1 MNIQLTTE
9 QRNERSEQLDMLST
23 MDIIALM
30 NEEDQKVPLAVK
42 EALPQIERAIEVI
55 VERLASGGRL
65 FYIGAGTSGRLG
77 ILDAAECPPTFG
89 TEKELVTAIIAGGSR
104 AIFEAVEDAEDN
116 EAAGRDEV
124 RKQLSS
130 RDVLVGIAA
139 SGKTPYVLGAVQEAK
154 RMGVPTIGLSC
165 NANTLLSEAVDYP
178 IEVSVGP
185 EVVTGST
192 RLKAATAQKLVVN
205 MISTATMI
213 RLGKVYKNLMVNVQ
227 ATNDKL
233 RKRVIHIIMEATQVN
248 EEVARRY
255 CDMAS
260 GDARVAILMLQ
271 FQVDSSTVMQE
282 LRKSSG
288 HFGETRKQLMAH
300 GNM

>member
-1 MNIQLTTE
+1 MNIKLTTE

-55 VERLASGGRL
+55 VEKLAGGGRL
-65 FYIGAGTSGRLG
+65 FYVGAGTSGRLG

-116 EAAGRDEV
+116 EAAGKDEV
-124 RKQLSS
+124 RKQVSN

-154 RMGVPTIGLSC
+154 RIGVPTIGLSC
-165 NANTLLSEAVDYP
+165 NAYTLLSEAVDYP

-288 HFGETRKQLMAH
+288 HFGQTREQLMAL

>member
-1 MNIQLTTE
+1 MTHKLTTE
-9 QRNERSEQLDMLST
+9 QRNERSAQLDQLST
-23 MDIIALM
+23 IEIITLM
-30 NEEDQKVPLAVK
+30 NEEDQQVPLAVR

-55 VERLASGGRL
+55 IEKLANGGRL

-77 ILDAAECPPTFG
+77 VLDAAECPPTFG
-89 TEKELVTAIIAGGSR
+89 TNKELVTAIIAGGSQ

-116 EAAGRDEV
+116 EEVGRSEV
-124 RKQLSS
+124 RKQLTN
-130 RDVLVGIAA
+130 RDVLFGIAA

-154 RMGVPTIGLSC
+154 QLGILTIGLAC
-165 NANTLLSEAVDYP
+165 NVNTPLGGLVDYP

-192 RLKAATAQKLVVN
+192 RLKAATAQKLILN

-233 RKRVIHIIMEATQVN
+233 RHRVIDIVMEATPTN
-248 EEVARRY
+248 EEEARRS
-255 CDMAS
+255 CDLAN
-260 GDARVAILMLQ
+260 GDARAAILMLQ
-271 FQVDSSTVMQE
+271 FQVDYPTVMQA
-282 LRKSSG
+282 LQKSGG
-288 HFGETRKQLMAH
+288 HFGRARSQLMVQ
-300 GNM
+300 GE

>member
-1 MNIQLTTE
+1 MNIKLTTE
-9 QRNERSEQLDMLST
+9 QRNERSEQLDVLST
-23 MDIIALM
+23 MDIITLM

-124 RKQLSS
+124 RKQVSS

-288 HFGETRKQLMAH
+288 HFGQTRKQLMAL